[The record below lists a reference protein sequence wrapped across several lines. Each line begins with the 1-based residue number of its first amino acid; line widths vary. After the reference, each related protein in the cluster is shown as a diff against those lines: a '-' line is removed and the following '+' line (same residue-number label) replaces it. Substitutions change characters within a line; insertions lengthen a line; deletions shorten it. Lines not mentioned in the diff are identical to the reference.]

1 MLTDRQN
8 KFLTRMTE
16 LSKEN
21 SSATYK
27 EKVYLKRSV
36 EAIKFDT
43 KFQDGVNAL
52 NLSLKGL
59 TERKKELSPEVAK
72 LNKDLIEVY
81 GEPGYRT
88 GVKDTHVSSGVNAAF
103 SSIIP

>member
-8 KFLTRMTE
+8 KFLNRMID

-27 EKVYLKRSV
+27 ERVYLKRSV
-36 EAIKFDT
+36 EAIQFDT

-52 NLSLKGL
+52 NLSLQGL
-59 TERKKELSPEVAK
+59 KERKKELTSDVKK
-72 LNKDLIEVY
+72 LSEDLIETY
-81 GEPGYRT
+81 GEPNYRVGT
-88 GVKDTHVSSGVNAAF
+88 KSENSDVMVVADMLTR
-103 SSIIP
+103 I

>member
-8 KFLTRMTE
+8 KFLTRMIE
-16 LSKEN
+16 LNKEN

-27 EKVYLKRSV
+27 ERVYLKRSI
-36 EAIKFDT
+36 EAIQFDT
-43 KFQDGVNAL
+43 KFQDGINAL

-59 TERKKELSPEVAK
+59 TERDKELSPDVLK

-81 GEPGYRT
+81 GEPGYK
-88 GVKDTHVSSGVNAAF
+88 VASHVNKDNGMYHNFG
-103 SSIIP
+103 PW

>member
-1 MLTDRQN
+1 MI
-8 KFLTRMTE
+8 E
-16 LSKEN
+16 LGKEN
-21 SSATYK
+21 SSANDK
-27 EKVYLKRSV
+27 ERIYLKRSV
-36 EAIKFDT
+36 EAIQFDT

-59 TERKKELSPEVAK
+59 IQRGKELTPEVLK

-88 GVKDTHVSSGVNAAF
+88 GVKNVDVSPGVNAAF
-103 SSIIP
+103 SMIIP

>member
-1 MLTDRQN
+1 MLTERQN
-8 KFLTRMTE
+8 KFLTQMTE
-16 LSKEN
+16 LIKEN

-36 EAIKFDT
+36 EAIQFDT

-59 TERKKELSPEVAK
+59 VERKKELSPEVLK
-72 LNKDLIEVY
+72 LNKELVEIY

-88 GVKDTHVSSGVNAAF
+88 GVKDTSVSPGVNAAF

>member
-8 KFLTRMTE
+8 KFLTRMIE
-16 LSKEN
+16 LNKEN

-27 EKVYLKRSV
+27 ERVYLKRSI
-36 EAIKFDT
+36 ESIQFDT
-43 KFQDGVNAL
+43 KFQDGINAL

-59 TERKKELSPEVAK
+59 TERGKELSPAVLK

-81 GEPGYRT
+81 GEPGFRI
-88 GVKDTHVSSGVNAAF
+88 GAGGDGDT
-103 SSIIP
+103 SINPLTYL